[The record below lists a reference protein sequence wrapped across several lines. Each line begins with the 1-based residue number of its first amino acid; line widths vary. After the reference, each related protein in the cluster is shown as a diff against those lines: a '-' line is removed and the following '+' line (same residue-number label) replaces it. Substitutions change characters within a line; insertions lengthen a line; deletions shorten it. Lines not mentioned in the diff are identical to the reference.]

1 MKSVTTLVVG
11 AALALGLVGC
21 GARQQKT
28 PADTTGD
35 GPSSELTIY
44 DRGMQAPAAA
54 DTEVNLTKLAGLITA
69 GKVSSIRV
77 IGDSQ
82 TAGYNLDGY
91 DDESDTGIVVYEGPE
106 GTGTEV
112 STKVRSWTN
121 LFREY
126 ARDHGV
132 TDFVNAGVSGWR
144 MQYLAEAPD
153 AWLDDGAD
161 VIVVMLGTNDAAKV
175 SEEEFRS
182 FAEQALSAC
191 DDRCEHLVVVAP
203 PDNERT
209 DATNLF
215 GMDRIE
221 AALSDVSEEHDWE
234 FVSLYDALQV
244 GTDDFQD
251 DQVHP
256 SESGSRKLW
265 EAFRTKLHLP

>member
-1 MKSVTTLVVG
+1 MRKATAFVFATSLV
-11 AALALGLVGC
+11 LGLVGC
-21 GARQQKT
+21 GAHRQE
-28 PADTTGD
+28 ASNGAMGD
-35 GPSSELTIY
+35 GSSSEITIY
-44 DRGMQAPAAA
+44 DRGTQAPAGSDASV
-54 DTEVNLTKLAGLITA
+54 DLTKLSELLAA
-69 GKVSSIRV
+69 QKVSSIRV

-91 DDESDTGIVVYEGPE
+91 EDESDTGIVVYEGSE

-132 TDFVNAGVSGWR
+132 TGFVNAGVSGWR
-144 MQYLAEAPD
+144 MQYLAEEPN

-175 SEEEFRS
+175 SEEEFRD

-191 DDRCEHLVVVAP
+191 DEHCEHLVVVAP

-221 AALSDVSEEHDWE
+221 AALRDLSKEHDWE

-244 GTDDFQD
+244 GTDDFQE

-265 EAFRTKLHLP
+265 EAFRDRLQLP